1 MVQLK
6 VNGVTRK
13 FEGDPE
19 MPLSDEEVNDKFLE
33 LAMPVIGD
41 AASRELLAALWAL
54 EKRPDAVFDFT
65 SRTRAR
71 AAG

>member
-1 MVQLK
+1 
-6 VNGVTRK
+6 
-13 FEGDPE
+13 
-19 MPLSDEEVNDKFLE
+19 MPLTDDEVNDKFLE

-41 AASRELLAALWAL
+41 PAAPELLAALWAL

-65 SRTRAR
+65 SRPRAR